1 MMASVRR
8 MMTISTTPPKKPL
21 MRPSTTPTQVE
32 MAAASTPT
40 SRLTRVP
47 LSSRLSWSRPIWSVP
62 SQCWADGGWEKPPTV
77 ALGE

>member
-8 MMTISTTPPKKPL
+8 MITMSTTPPKKPL
-21 MRPSTTPTQVE
+21 ISPRITPTQVE

-47 LSSRLSWSRPIWSVP
+47 LSSRLS
-62 SQCWADGGWEKPPTV
+62 
-77 ALGE
+77 